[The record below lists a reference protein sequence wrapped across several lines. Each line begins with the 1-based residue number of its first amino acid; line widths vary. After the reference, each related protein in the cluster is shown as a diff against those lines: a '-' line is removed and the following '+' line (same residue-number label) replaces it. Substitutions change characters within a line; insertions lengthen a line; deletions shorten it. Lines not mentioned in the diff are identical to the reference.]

1 MRPSASP
8 GLKAGLVLAAL
19 ALVVWGPGVQ
29 GAKAARGDIFRA
41 IEDGDLEWAQAIV
54 GADRGAVRRP
64 DGRGETP
71 LHWAAQMG
79 RLRIAAFLV
88 KRGAKVSTRN
98 KYRQQPIH
106 MAVWSP
112 KVLVFLIKMG
122 ADPNARDIDRLTPL
136 HWAAWLGRTLSVK
149 LLLRHGARTGLK
161 DAEGRTPLDLARQN
175 GHQRVVKLIEAHR
188 ARRPAPAGRQRPRP

>member
-1 MRPSASP
+1 MRPSATP
-8 GLKAGLVLAAL
+8 GLKTGLILAVVAIL
-19 ALVVWGPGVQ
+19 VWGPGVP

-41 IEDGDLEWAQAIV
+41 IEDGDLEWVRAIV
-54 GADRGAVRRP
+54 SADRGAVRRP

-88 KRGAKVSTRN
+88 KRGAQVSALN

-112 KVLVFLIKMG
+112 KVLVFLIKKG
-122 ADPNARDIDRLTPL
+122 ADPNARDVDRLTPL
-136 HWAAWLGRTLSVK
+136 HWAAWLGRTLSAK
-149 LLLRHGARTGLK
+149 LLLKYGARTGLK
-161 DAEGRTPLDLARQN
+161 DAEGRTPLDLARRN
-175 GHQRVVKLIEAHR
+175 GHQPVVKLIEAHR
-188 ARRPAPAGRQRPRP
+188 ARPRTRP